1 LSAKLRRMTA
11 AELLRILRNY
21 GFEVVDQRG
30 SHAHLENSR
39 GIRLTV
45 PVHAGRI
52 IGPGLLLAIL
62 RQAGIDPA
70 ALRGGGGRHGPAG
83 GAGEVREPRVR
94 YRKTPLKRRRPRKA
108 GR

>member
-1 LSAKLRRMTA
+1 MSAKLRRVTA

-21 GFEVVDQRG
+21 GFEIVDQRG
-30 SHAHLENSR
+30 SHAHLENPR

-62 RQAGIDPA
+62 RQAGIDPT
-70 ALRGGGGRHGPAG
+70 
-83 GAGEVREPRVR
+83 GEVPEPRVR
-94 YRKTPLKRRRPRKA
+94 YRKTAARPAASGRARKPKA
-108 GR
+108 KG